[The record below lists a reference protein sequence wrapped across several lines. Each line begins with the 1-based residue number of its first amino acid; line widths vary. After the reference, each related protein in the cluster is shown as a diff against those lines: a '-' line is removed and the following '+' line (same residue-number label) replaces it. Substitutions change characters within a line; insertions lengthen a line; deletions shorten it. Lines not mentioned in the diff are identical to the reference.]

1 MSLARGKFGIEYDP
15 RKIEREPSGLGWLVA
30 LVVVVAAASLAWTIF
45 GRMRARAVDVAIAQP
60 PLAPAQPSQATN
72 AAPAGAAMP
81 EPPARPIVDSAASK
95 RPQKVVNLLMRLEK
109 AEQRRDVEMAIST
122 IEEIRAQ
129 PGSPAADL
137 DDKRARRLGE
147 LNMHRLFDMKS
158 AQWVKEVTVKRGDS
172 ASRIAFENGSTLA
185 SFARLNGGNV
195 DKIVI
200 GRKLRVMDHPRFSL
214 VIHRRTRTADLSLN
228 GKFFKRYDVQ
238 GEVRGK
244 EGTYE
249 LPQSPRAFW
258 RTLGVEFKVADRNE
272 IELLMPAKA
281 IVLVAEL

>member
-1 MSLARGKFGIEYDP
+1 MNRRRHADADDAPDANEVYRRVLSAQPDKSVVICSVGFITNLRRLLETKPDDISPLDGKA
-15 RKIEREPSGLGWLVA
+15 LVA
-30 LVVVVAAASLAWTIF
+30 KKVARWVAMACQYPF
-45 GRMRARAVDVAIAQP
+45 GKEYNSMWD
-60 PLAPAQPSQATN
+60 
-72 AAPAGAAMP
+72 
-81 EPPARPIVDSAASK
+81 
-95 RPQKVVNLLMRLEK
+95 
-109 AEQRRDVEMAIST
+109 AES
-122 IEEIRAQ
+122 
-129 PGSPAADL
+129 
-137 DDKRARRLGE
+137 
-147 LNMHRLFDMKS
+147 
-158 AQWVKEVTVKRGDS
+158 
-172 ASRIAFENGSTLA
+172 SRIAFENGSTLA